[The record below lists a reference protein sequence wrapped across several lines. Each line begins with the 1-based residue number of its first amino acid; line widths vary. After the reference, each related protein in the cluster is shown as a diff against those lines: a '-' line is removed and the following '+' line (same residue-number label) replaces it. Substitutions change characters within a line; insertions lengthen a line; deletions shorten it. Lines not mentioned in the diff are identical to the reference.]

1 MPSDQQ
7 TSAWLIVEMRGDA
20 TSIRLRSSPPSSP
33 KARGIAEYRALSDG
47 VRYRR
52 LERYAPRLA
61 CGTSGISNGWLYRR
75 DGTGHPNSVVPSD

>member
-33 KARGIAEYRALSDG
+33 KARGIADCADLAIVPTFRLDC
-47 VRYRR
+47 RR
-52 LERYAPRLA
+52 
-61 CGTSGISNGWLYRR
+61 GKGF
-75 DGTGHPNSVVPSD
+75 VVP